1 MNIACITSSQ
11 IPSSTANSIQA
22 MKAVHALAE
31 INEAVQ
37 LWAPGNQAVPWES
50 LAAHYGLRQ
59 PFTIHWE
66 SSQQMLKRYDL
77 TLKTVY
83 QARTWG
89 ADLIYTWMPQVAALA
104 QVQKIP
110 VILEIHDLPTGRIG
124 PHVFRQFVQAGGKKR
139 LLVITQALLE
149 KLKGEFNFHLAPEQV
164 QVAPNGT
171 DMEPYAELP
180 SPEEARRQLGLPS
193 GLTVGYTGHFYAGR
207 GMEMLLHLVR
217 AFPQVNFL
225 LVGGQADKVQ
235 AWRSVM
241 QKSGLENTHAAG
253 FVENTRLPLYQAAAD
268 ILLMPYERSISGS
281 SGGNSADICSPM
293 KMFDYL
299 AAGRAILTSDLPV
312 LHEVLN
318 ESNAVFC
325 PPEDPPAWEAALSA
339 LLQDA
344 PLRQRL
350 AEQAHRDAQ
359 RYTWKER
366 ARHAIEGF

>member
-1 MNIACITSSQ
+1 MKIACITSSQ

-31 INEAVQ
+31 IGASVH
-37 LWAPGNQAVPWES
+37 LWVPGEETVTWETLS
-50 LAAHYGLRQ
+50 AHYGLRV

-66 SSQQMLKRYDL
+66 SSHNTFKRYDL
-77 TLKTVY
+77 TLKAVH
-83 QARTWG
+83 QAHDWG
-89 ADLIYTWMPQVAALA
+89 ADLIYTWMPQVAVLA
-104 QVQKIP
+104 QVQKTP
-110 VILEIHDLPTGRIG
+110 VILEMHDLPTGRIG
-124 PHVFRQFVQAGGKKR
+124 PHLFRQFVQAGGKKR
-139 LLVITQALLE
+139 LLSITQALLDRLQME
-149 KLKGEFNFHLAPEQV
+149 YAFHLSPEQV

-171 DMEPYAELP
+171 ELERYANLP
-180 SPEEARRQLGLPS
+180 SPEEARHLLGLRQ

-207 GMEMLLHLVR
+207 GVETLLHLVR

-225 LVGGQADKVQ
+225 LVGGQPDKVLAWQ
-235 AWRSVM
+235 AHDL
-241 QKSGLENTHAAG
+241 QNTHTTG
-253 FVENTRLPLYQAAAD
+253 FVENARLPLYQAAAD

-318 ESNAVFC
+318 TNNAVFC
-325 PPEDPPAWEAALSA
+325 PPEDAPAWENALA
-339 LLQDA
+339 TLLQDA
-344 PLRQRL
+344 ALRWRL
-350 AEQAHRDAQ
+350 GQQARTDAA

-366 ARHAIEGF
+366 ARRAIEGF